1 MKDGKVFKYSLMA
14 FWLLALVSSF
24 AALNWYKQLPGPIG
38 VIKNNWPQNVSYD
51 YHRNQYNFV
60 MFAHPKCGCTKASL
74 IELQN
79 LMNETKS
86 KMNVKIFFYHPK
98 KTLSSWTDTDSKI
111 SASKIPGIEVYTD
124 EGGEVARRFG
134 AMTSGQVMVYSP
146 TGDLSYS
153 GGITESRGHIG
164 VNDGARSIAS
174 VVETGKTNIKTQPTF
189 GCMLF
194 TEDEIA
200 EYKKAG
206 IR

>member
-1 MKDGKVFKYSLMA
+1 MISGKALKYSLMG
-14 FWLLALVSSF
+14 FWLFALVGSF
-24 AALNWYKQLPGPIG
+24 AALNWYKQLPGAVG
-38 VIKNNWPQNVSYD
+38 VIKTHWPQNVSYD
-51 YHRNQYNFV
+51 YHHNQYNFV

-74 IELQN
+74 GELEN
-79 LMNETKS
+79 LIRDTGS
-86 KMNVKIFFYHPK
+86 KLNVKIFFYHPK
-98 KTLSSWTDTDSKI
+98 KTPASWTETDSKI
-111 SASKIPGIEVYTD
+111 AAEKIPGVEVYTD

-146 TGDLSYS
+146 QGDLAYA
-153 GGITESRGHIG
+153 GGITESRGHVG
-164 VNDGARSIAS
+164 PNNGSRSIAS
-174 VVETGKTNIKTQPTF
+174 VVESGITNIKTQPTF